1 MKKYIFFL
9 LLLLVSNYS
18 GKAQFYK
25 SLLTSSEFSD
35 SLSKIVMDYKSN
47 FNKIQGIEMTT
58 QPEMKVFQS
67 KTSLPGAVHCS
78 IFRYHSLKDTS
89 ASWQAIFYDGESY
102 EAAFKIYKET
112 YNLLKRSK
120 MKNDDKSV
128 VTFIGNFG
136 KPKESVRFTSSS
148 LQLNSDERIY
158 RNFFAQLELTST
170 YDGWEVQLNLIE
182 KIIN

>member
-9 LLLLVSNYS
+9 LLLLASNYS

-47 FNKIQGIEMTT
+47 FNNIQGIEMTT
-58 QPEMKVFQS
+58 QPEMNVFQS
-67 KTSLPGAVHCS
+67 KTTLPGAVHCS
-78 IFRYHSLKDTS
+78 IYRYHSVKDTS

-102 EAAFKIYKET
+102 EIAFNIYKET
-112 YNLLKRSK
+112 FNKLKRSK
-120 MKNDDKSV
+120 MKSEDKSV
-128 VTFIGNFG
+128 LTFIGNFG
-136 KPKESVRFTSSS
+136 KPKESVRFTSTL
-148 LQLNSDERIY
+148 LQLNTEDRIY

-170 YDGWEVQLNLIE
+170 YDGWEVQLNLVD
-182 KIIN
+182 KIMN